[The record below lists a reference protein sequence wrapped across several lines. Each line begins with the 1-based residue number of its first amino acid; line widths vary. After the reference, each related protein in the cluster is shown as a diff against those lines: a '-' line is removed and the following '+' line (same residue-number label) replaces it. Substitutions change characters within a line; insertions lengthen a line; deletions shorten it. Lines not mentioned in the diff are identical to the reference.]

1 MTTGKPVG
9 ETTPSR
15 LPDIGCLGSDKAERS
30 PQPRLVAV
38 PIVPDNVKEHV
49 TTEYPANGSSDLAR
63 VVRNDVSAVSI
74 DIQER
79 ALSPFARYRENGQA
93 ARLISTS

>member
-1 MTTGKPVG
+1 
-9 ETTPSR
+9 

-63 VVRNDVSAVSI
+63 LARESSKRVNA
-74 DIQER
+74 
-79 ALSPFARYRENGQA
+79 FARYPRNAVKAFRQIERKWSSRTA
-93 ARLISTS
+93 Y